1 MSTWWKKS
9 VVYQVYPRSFCDAD
23 GDGIGDLRGIISRL
37 DYIRQLGA
45 DVIWLNPIYCSPNDD
60 NGYDIS
66 DYRAIMPEFGT
77 MADFDELLAEAHRRG
92 LRIMMDLVV
101 NHTSDEHPW
110 FRESRK
116 SRDNPYRDYY
126 IWREGREDGPPNN
139 WISAFSGPAW
149 ERTEETGEY
158 YLHLFSRKQ
167 PDLNWE
173 NPAVRQ
179 EVWAI
184 MRFWLDRG
192 VDGFRMDVI
201 NFISKVPGLP
211 DGPGGD
217 FGPGCVNGP
226 RIHEFLR
233 EMHREVLSHY
243 DVVTVGETPGVT
255 TEDAVAFSAPERR
268 ELNMVFHF
276 EHMDLD
282 SGEMGKW
289 SLNPVPLPALRE
301 TLSRWQT
308 ELHGRGWN
316 SLYWNNHDQPRV
328 VSRMGC
334 DRDEKLRTASAKML
348 ALLLHGMQGT
358 PYVYQGEELGMTNM
372 AFASIG
378 DFRDIESL
386 NAWRDLVGRGVL
398 APEDMLRR
406 LRRHSRDNAR
416 TPMQWSCAEH
426 AGFTEGTPWLQ
437 VNPNYTVINAE
448 SQIGD
453 PGSVFSF
460 YRRLI
465 ALRRELDILA
475 EGDYRLLL
483 PDHPALFAYE
493 RRWQGQ
499 TLTVVCNFTGAT
511 VREPS
516 LPEMCRGEEILSN
529 GPRDADPELLH
540 PYEARMTLRR
550 DDRRAAGEDTAE

>member
-1 MSTWWKKS
+1 MSMWWKKS

-37 DYIRQLGA
+37 DYIRRLGA
-45 DVIWLNPIYCSPNDD
+45 DVIWLNPVYASPNDD

-77 MADFDELLAEAHRRG
+77 MEDFDELLAEAHRRG
-92 LRIMMDLVV
+92 LRIVMDLVV

-116 SRDNPYRDYY
+116 NRDNPYRDYY
-126 IWREGREDGPPNN
+126 IWREGRGDAPPNN

-173 NPAVRQ
+173 NPAVRR
-179 EVWAI
+179 EVWDI
-184 MRFWLDRG
+184 MRFWLERG

-217 FGPGCVNGP
+217 YGPGCINGP
-226 RIHEFLR
+226 RVHEFLQ

-243 DVVTVGETPGVT
+243 DVLTVGETPGVT
-255 TEDAVAFSAPERR
+255 TEDAVAFSAPERG

-276 EHMDLD
+276 EHMGLDGGDL
-282 SGEMGKW
+282 GKW
-289 SLNPVPLPALRE
+289 SLNPVPLPALKA

-334 DRDEKLRTASAKML
+334 DADEALRSASAKML
-348 ALLLHGMQGT
+348 AMLLHGMQGT

-372 AFASIG
+372 AFASIE

-386 NAWRDLVGRGVL
+386 NAWHDLVDGGVL
-398 APEDMLRR
+398 RPEDMLSR

-416 TPMQWSCAEH
+416 TPMQWSDAAH
-426 AGFTEGTPWLQ
+426 AGFTQGTPWLQ
-437 VNPNYTVINAE
+437 VNPNYPLINAE
-448 SQIGD
+448 RQTDD
-453 PGSVFSF
+453 PDSVFSF

-465 ALRRELDILA
+465 ALRKELDILA

-483 PDHPALFAYE
+483 PDHPALFAYA

-499 TLTVVCNFTGAT
+499 TLTVVCNFTGEP

-516 LPEMCRGEEILSN
+516 LPELCRGEELLSN
-529 GPRDADPELLH
+529 MPRGADPELLR

-550 DDRRAAGEDTAE
+550 DPL